1 MSDSDRELRAYW
13 DDLSRIDPDAAII
26 DPNDRRGSKNRYLAG
41 IRDAAFRDG
50 LRRHAV
56 NAGVLLDLG
65 CGTGSST
72 RPLLD
77 AGHAVIGIDISRGLL
92 RHARNR
98 CGDENCVFAVTDGR
112 HLPIA
117 DAAVDAVTVYVVL
130 SYLIEDDRAR
140 DLLES
145 VRRVLKPGSPL
156 LMIEQVRKRRKLT
169 QDGPKVQRTFSQW
182 RALLSSAGFTVELTR
197 VLRHGRFPTTPL
209 IAAGLAPPALWPFI
223 ARLEAKV
230 AAATGI
236 LPWDYAEV
244 LFEARA

>member
-1 MSDSDRELRAYW
+1 MSGDDRELRSYW
-13 DDLSRIDPDAAII
+13 EDLSRLDPDAAII

-50 LRRHAV
+50 LQRYAIGS
-56 NAGVLLDLG
+56 GVLLDLG

-92 RHARNR
+92 RHARER
-98 CGDENCVFAVTDGR
+98 CGDEDCVFVATDGK

-117 DAAVDAVTVYVVL
+117 DGALDAVTVYVVL
-130 SYLIEDDRAR
+130 SYLIEDDRVR
-140 DLLES
+140 DLLEA
-145 VRRVLKPGSPL
+145 VRRALKPGAPL
-156 LMIEQVRKRRKLT
+156 LMIEQVRARRRVT
-169 QDGPKVQRTFSQW
+169 RDGPKVQRTLSQW
-182 RALLSSAGFTVELTR
+182 QALLSSAGFTVELTR
-197 VLRHGRFPTTPL
+197 ALRHGRFPTTPL
-209 IAAGLAPPALWPFI
+209 IAAGLVPRALWSFI
-223 ARLEAKV
+223 AGLETSV
-230 AAATGI
+230 AATIGI

>member
-1 MSDSDRELRAYW
+1 M
-13 DDLSRIDPDAAII
+13 
-26 DPNDRRGSKNRYLAG
+26 
-41 IRDAAFRDG
+41 
-50 LRRHAV
+50 
-56 NAGVLLDLG
+56 
-65 CGTGSST
+65 
-72 RPLLD
+72 
-77 AGHAVIGIDISRGLL
+77 
-92 RHARNR
+92 
-98 CGDENCVFAVTDGR
+98 
-112 HLPIA
+112 
-117 DAAVDAVTVYVVL
+117 
-130 SYLIEDDRAR
+130 
-140 DLLES
+140 
-145 VRRVLKPGSPL
+145 LKPGSPL

-223 ARLEAKV
+223 ASLEAKV

>member
-1 MSDSDRELRAYW
+1 MSGGERDPRAYW
-13 DDLSRIDPDAAII
+13 ESLSQIDPDAAII

-50 LRRHAV
+50 LRRYAI
-56 NAGVLLDLG
+56 ASGVLLDLG

-72 RPLLD
+72 QPLLD
-77 AGHAVIGIDISRGLL
+77 AGHAAIGIDISRSLL

-98 CGDENCVFAVTDGR
+98 CGEQNCVFVATDGQR
-112 HLPIA
+112 LPIA
-117 DAAVDAVTVYVVL
+117 DAAVDAVTAYVVL
-130 SYLIEDDRAR
+130 SYLTQDAQVR

-145 VRRVLKPGSPL
+145 VRRALKPGAPL
-156 LMIEQVRKRRKLT
+156 LMIEQIRTRRLVT
-169 QDGPKVQRTFSQW
+169 RDGPKVQRTLSQW
-182 RALLSSAGFTVELTR
+182 QALLASAGFTVELTR
-197 VLRHGRFPTTPL
+197 ILRHGRFPTTPL
-209 IAAGLAPPALWPFI
+209 IAAGLIPRALWPYI
-223 ARLEAKV
+223 ARLETNV